1 MIHNNTTCHSKMLTT
16 QSQLQEGMELHGN
29 HKGYRHTQPP
39 GLYMEITVLV
49 KYNGI
54 LWCVN
59 SCLIY
64 ECTMV
69 HMHTHVHIHG
79 EDWLIRTHTI
89 SNDNTTWCKYYWTI
103 SLTQQADNLVT
114 SMIYWAIL
122 SSVEVYRQYTLY
134 TTTTTLPYMVVC
146 DSCRICYRA
155 SKPCSWYY

>member
-1 MIHNNTTCHSKMLTT
+1 MVKLGSDMIHNNTTCHSKMLTT

-69 HMHTHVHIHG
+69 HMHT
-79 EDWLIRTHTI
+79 RTYTYTVRTDSSEHTQFQM
-89 SNDNTTWCKYYWTI
+89 TTPRDVNI
-103 SLTQQADNLVT
+103 
-114 SMIYWAIL
+114 I
-122 SSVEVYRQYTLY
+122 EQYH
-134 TTTTTLPYMVVC
+134 
-146 DSCRICYRA
+146 
-155 SKPCSWYY
+155 